1 MATINYEN
9 KEAVSEYP
17 SIPAKNKFTDDDANL
32 IKTVGNQI
40 LTTLG
45 VYTDDWSS
53 SATYLVDDVV
63 VYDNRYFKNL
73 TGTNTAT
80 TPDEDTTN
88 WLEVSIRDIS
98 GGAEIPIQD
107 TAPANPR
114 DDDLWIDT
122 SGGEGTTVLDL
133 IFPVGSIVIKADNS
147 DYSHWLGFT
156 WERTLVGKVA
166 VGINSSDA
174 DFDTIGETGGAKTHR
189 HDFKIGLFDNNY
201 APTGGFAGMSAYN
214 ETTKGGAYKYSSSSW
229 GGASGTGISKTQ
241 MAGKT
246 STAENTSTELM
257 TSQGDTDVASSLQPY
272 QVVAY
277 WKRTA

>member
-9 KEAVSEYP
+9 KEAVSEFP

-98 GGAEIPIQD
+98 GGAEIPIQH

-122 SGGEGTTVLDL
+122 SDNAISGANIFNEYSASNKDVYSCDYSNKYFGGVELYSGTTAGNITLNESAANYSAIE
-133 IFPVGSIVIKADNS
+133 IFYK
-147 DYSHWLGFT
+147 
-156 WERTLVGKVA
+156 
-166 VGINSSDA
+166 SSD
-174 DFDTIGETGGAKTHR
+174 GVYGNTGKIYSPNN
-189 HDFKIGLFDNNY
+189 KNIGLFAPYNISTTCYNKYAIATINGTAISIGNQIETQLWTSIQINTGNY
-201 APTGGFAGMSAYN
+201 FTIEKVIG
-214 ETTKGGAYKYSSSSW
+214 YK
-229 GGASGTGISKTQ
+229 
-241 MAGKT
+241 
-246 STAENTSTELM
+246 
-257 TSQGDTDVASSLQPY
+257 
-272 QVVAY
+272 
-277 WKRTA
+277 

>member
-9 KEAVSEYP
+9 KEAVSEFP

-98 GGAEIPIQD
+98 GGAEIPIQN

-122 SGGEGTTVLDL
+122 SDESGGANILDV
-133 IFPVGSIVIKADNS
+133 IFPVGSIVIKADNQ
-147 DYSHWLGFT
+147 DYSSWLGFT
-156 WERTLVGKVA
+156 WERTLVGRVA
-166 VGINSSDA
+166 VGINSSDT
-174 DFDTIGETGGAKTHR
+174 DFDTIGETGGEKTHTLTVNEIPSHSHR
-189 HDFKIGLFDNNY
+189 VYRSGGQTAGYGSLFQNNSTPTELT
-201 APTGGFAGMSAYN
+201 ANVVENTGGGQAHN
-214 ETTKGGAYKYSSSSW
+214 
-229 GGASGTGISKTQ
+229 
-241 MAGKT
+241 
-246 STAENTSTELM
+246 N
-257 TSQGDTDVASSLQPY
+257 LQPY

>member
-9 KEAVSEYP
+9 KEAVSEFP

-80 TPDEDTTN
+80 TPDEDATN

-107 TAPANPR
+107 TAPTNPR

-122 SGGEGTTVLDL
+122 SEESGGENILDV
-133 IFPVGSIVIKADNS
+133 IFPVGSIVIKADNQ
-147 DYSHWLGFT
+147 DYSNWLGFT
-156 WERTLVGKVA
+156 WERTLVGRVA
-166 VGINSSDA
+166 VGIDTTQTE
-174 DFDTIGETGGAKTHR
+174 FDTMGKTGGEKKHTLTIDEMPSHNHKVYRSGSTSA
-189 HDFKIGLFDNNY
+189 GYGSLFQNTSSTTELTANVVDN
-201 APTGGFAGMSAYN
+201 TGGGQAHN
-214 ETTKGGAYKYSSSSW
+214 
-229 GGASGTGISKTQ
+229 
-241 MAGKT
+241 
-246 STAENTSTELM
+246 N
-257 TSQGDTDVASSLQPY
+257 LQPY